1 MQDLLDNNSL
11 ILMEAAIVEQL
22 RRSGQVELDDILVNA
37 PLIYDPA
44 SRDIMAKLY
53 RQYMDLAEQAG
64 LPFIACTPTWRAGKE
79 RVQQAG
85 ISTAINQDAVAFLK
99 EIRSND
105 RVRIGGMIGCKHDCY
120 TPEAGLS
127 AAEAERCHTWQI
139 EQLAAA
145 DVDFLIAVTCQ
156 CPGGA
161 GHRPGHGGHGP
172 SLYHQFR
179 HWSSWA
185 HSRWDVS
192 SGRRGHDRQQTP
204 NSPLGY
210 MINCAHPSFLNPQ
223 TLSPGTLAR
232 LIGFQANAS
241 SLDHCDLENAADLHV
256 DSIAEWGELMG
267 RFNRDYGVKI
277 LEWLLR
283 DQYRTPAIPCWA
295 AHWLAQLRASQ
306 QSLGKAII

>member
-22 RRSGQVELDDILVNA
+22 RRSGQVELDEILVNA

-53 RQYMDLAEQAG
+53 RQYMGLAEQAG

-85 ISTAINQDAVAFLK
+85 ISAAINQDAVAFLK
-99 EIRSND
+99 EIRSNEQ
-105 RVRIGGMIGCKHDCY
+105 VRIGGMIGCKPDCY

-127 AAEAERCHTWQI
+127 AAEAKRYHSWQI

-145 DVDFLIAVTCQ
+145 DVDFLIAVTLPNVQ
-156 CPGGA
+156 EALGIA
-161 GHRPGHGGHGP
+161 RAMAATDRPYIISFVINRHGTILDGTP
-172 SLYHQFR
+172 I
-179 HWSSWA
+179 A
-185 HSRWDVS
+185 TAVDMI
-192 SGRRGHDRQQTP
+192 DNKTP

-241 SLDHCDLENAADLHV
+241 SLDHCDLENADELHV
-256 DSIAEWGELMG
+256 DSIDEWGELMRG
-267 RFNRDYGVKI
+267 FNRDYGVKI
-277 LEWLLR
+277 LGGCCGTSIEHL
-283 DQYRTPAIPCWA
+283 QYLVGHRT
-295 AHWLAQLRASQ
+295 
-306 QSLGKAII
+306 G

>member
-127 AAEAERCHTWQI
+127 AAEAERYHTWQI

-145 DVDFLIAVTCQ
+145 DVDFLIAVTLPNVQ
-156 CPGGA
+156 EALGIARAMAATDRPYIISFVIGRH
-161 GHRPGHGGHGP
+161 GHILDGT
-172 SLYHQFR
+172 SV
-179 HWSSWA
+179 A
-185 HSRWDVS
+185 AAVDMI
-192 SGRRGHDRQQTP
+192 DNKTP

-277 LEWLLR
+277 LGGCCGTSIEHL
-283 DQYRTPAIPCWA
+283 QYLVGQRT
-295 AHWLAQLRASQ
+295 
-306 QSLGKAII
+306 G